1 VVRSVFSSTSFVSS
15 ISFTS
20 LLFPSLLFAFA
31 LSSCTRSVSTEP
43 GVVNFL
49 IESMPVNLDPRI
61 GTDDKS
67 EKIDSLIFSGLVELD
82 AQRNLHGDLAE
93 KWEMPDPRTYVF
105 HLRSGVKFHDGRAL
119 TSTDVK
125 YTFDSISNGTV
136 TSPKRGAFTLI
147 QSIETPNPLTVIFH
161 LKEPYGQFLWSLN
174 RAAIGI
180 VPAGSGADFA
190 NQLIGSGP
198 FRFVSAEQDDNV
210 VLERNEAYFGS
221 APKISRVRFRV
232 VPEAVVRALELRKGT
247 ADLEM
252 GSLSPDMIP
261 ILREQPAIEV
271 TEQPGTNYEYI
282 AFNLDDPLLAKRE
295 VRQALALAT
304 DREEI
309 IRYLLRGQARP
320 ADGPL
325 PTTSWAYEADITRYG
340 YDPRLAEQVLDTA
353 GFPRRDA
360 AGGIRM
366 KLTLKTST
374 EDAARLLG
382 AVLREQWRKVGVDLE
397 LRPIEF
403 ATLFSDVTR
412 GSFELY
418 TLRWIGANN
427 DPDIFQYI
435 FSSKRMPP
443 LGANR
448 GHYHNAALDALL
460 DQARVESDQGKQRQL
475 FGEVQKIV
483 AEDSPYVSLWFR
495 DTICVHRRR
504 ISNVLLSPSGDYDF
518 LRNIEAR

>member
-1 VVRSVFSSTSFVSS
+1 
-15 ISFTS
+15 
-20 LLFPSLLFAFA
+20 
-31 LSSCTRSVSTEP
+31 
-43 GVVNFL
+43 VNFL

-93 KWEMPDPRTYVF
+93 KWEVPDSLTYVF
-105 HLRSGVKFHDGRAL
+105 HLRSGVKFHNGHAL
-119 TSTDVK
+119 TAADVK

-136 TSPKRGAFTLI
+136 TSPKRGAFSLI

-161 LKEPYGQFLWSLN
+161 LREAYGQFLWSIN
-174 RAAIGI
+174 RSAIGI
-180 VPAGSGADFA
+180 VPEGSGADFA
-190 NQLIGSGP
+190 SHLIGTGP

-210 VLERNEAYFGS
+210 VLERNDAYFGA

-247 ADLEM
+247 ADLEIS
-252 GSLSPDMIP
+252 SLSPDMIP
-261 ILREQPAIEV
+261 ILREQPGIEV

-282 AFNLDDPLLAKRE
+282 AFNLDDPLLAKRG

-325 PTTSWAYEADITRYG
+325 PTTSWAYQADVTRYA
-340 YDPRLAEQVLDTA
+340 YDPRRAEQLLDSA
-353 GFPRRDA
+353 GFPRREE

-374 EDAARLLG
+374 EEGARLLG

-448 GHYHNAALDALL
+448 GHYRNAALDALL

-483 AEDSPYVSLWFR
+483 AEDAPYVSLWFR
-495 DTICVHRRR
+495 DSICVHRKR
-504 ISNVLLSPSGDYDF
+504 IGHVQLSPSGDYDF
-518 LRNIEAR
+518 LRDIEAR

>member
-1 VVRSVFSSTSFVSS
+1 
-15 ISFTS
+15 
-20 LLFPSLLFAFA
+20 
-31 LSSCTRSVSTEP
+31 
-43 GVVNFL
+43 
-49 IESMPVNLDPRI
+49 
-61 GTDDKS
+61 
-67 EKIDSLIFSGLVELD
+67 
-82 AQRNLHGDLAE
+82 
-93 KWEMPDPRTYVF
+93 
-105 HLRSGVKFHDGRAL
+105 
-119 TSTDVK
+119 
-125 YTFDSISNGTV
+125 
-136 TSPKRGAFTLI
+136 
-147 QSIETPNPLTVIFH
+147 
-161 LKEPYGQFLWSLN
+161 
-174 RAAIGI
+174 
-180 VPAGSGADFA
+180 
-190 NQLIGSGP
+190 
-198 FRFVSAEQDDNV
+198 
-210 VLERNEAYFGS
+210 
-221 APKISRVRFRV
+221 
-232 VPEAVVRALELRKGT
+232 
-247 ADLEM
+247 
-252 GSLSPDMIP
+252 
-261 ILREQPAIEV
+261 
-271 TEQPGTNYEYI
+271 
-282 AFNLDDPLLAKRE
+282 
-295 VRQALALAT
+295 
-304 DREEI
+304 
-309 IRYLLRGQARP
+309 
-320 ADGPL
+320 
-325 PTTSWAYEADITRYG
+325 
-340 YDPRLAEQVLDTA
+340 
-353 GFPRRDA
+353 
-360 AGGIRM
+360 M